1 MEEIY
6 MDNATTSWPK
16 PDSVYEE
23 VLSYMKKSGASP
35 GRAGYK
41 RIKEADH
48 ILDETRAS
56 VAKLFNIKDPKR
68 IIFTPGATYSLN
80 LAIKGIL
87 KPGDHV
93 ITTTL
98 EHNSILRPLSAL
110 VTKKVCEVTYIE
122 ATAKGHMEP
131 SLIEKKIKE
140 NTRLIIVNHAS
151 NVLGT
156 ITPIEEIGKIAQKR
170 GIPFLVDG
178 AQTSGLY
185 PIDVVES
192 SADLLAFSG
201 HKGLLG
207 FQGIGGLYIR
217 EGIELD
223 PLVEGGTGT
232 NSESTSQPTKLP
244 DRYESGTLNIAGIIS
259 LREGI
264 RFIEKTGLENIRK
277 QDMELT
283 HQLFQS
289 LKNIEGIRLYGPEDP
304 KKRLAIISFSLK
316 GYTSQEISN
325 FLDRKY
331 HIITRSGLHCAPLV
345 HKTLGTLKGGLVRV
359 SLGFR
364 NTSEEV
370 EQLIKA
376 IRQLAF

>member
-41 RIKEADH
+41 RAKEADH
-48 ILDETRAS
+48 ILDETRVL
-56 VAKLFNIKDPKR
+56 VARLFNIKEPKR
-68 IIFTPGATYSLN
+68 VIFTPGATYSLN

-98 EHNSILRPLSAL
+98 EHNSVLRPLSAL
-110 VTKKVCEVTYIE
+110 VAKKVCEVTYIE
-122 ATAKGHMEP
+122 ANTKGYIEP

-140 NTRLIIVNHAS
+140 NTKLIIVNHAS
-151 NVLGT
+151 NILGT
-156 ITPIEEIGKIAQKR
+156 VIPIEEIGKIAKKK

-178 AQTSGLY
+178 AQTAGLY

-192 SADLLAFSG
+192 SIDLLAFSG

-232 NSESTSQPTKLP
+232 NSESTSQPTSLP

-264 RFIEKTGLENIRK
+264 RFIEKTKLENIRK
-277 QDMELT
+277 QEMELI
-283 HQLFQS
+283 HQLLQF
-289 LKNIEGIRLYGPEDP
+289 LKNVEGIKLYGPGDP
-304 KKRLAIISFSLK
+304 KKQLAVISFSLK

-325 FLDRKY
+325 FLDRK
-331 HIITRSGLHCAPLV
+331 HHLITRSGLHCAPLI

-359 SLGFR
+359 SLGFW
-364 NTSEEV
+364 NTLEEV
-370 EQLIKA
+370 EQLVQAVK
-376 IRQLAF
+376 QLAF